1 MPNLLADERAR
12 NIERLPLE
20 PVGQKSPF
28 FSGTFRSFQEIVA
41 QKNLIRL
48 LINREL
54 KARYKGSSLGILWS
68 LARPILTLV
77 IYYFVIGQVL
87 GVARSIPSFAIFVFV
102 GLTIWNFFSE
112 MLSDAT
118 SAIVRNDGLVK
129 KIYLPREVFPLA
141 SVGSSA
147 FNFLVQL
154 VVLIAAT
161 LVFGQPPMVEN
172 LPYAI
177 LSIALI
183 LVFGSGLGIL
193 LSALNVYF
201 RDIEHLISVLLI
213 VLFWASPIVYS
224 YSLVTNVTGTG
235 LLQNLYLS
243 NPVTLS
249 VLGFQK
255 AFWTAGSHLPDV
267 TPWPENL
274 GLLMVVALGVSII
287 FLWFSQRIFSRLEG
301 NFAQEL

>member
-1 MPNLLADERAR
+1 MNNQIVGQRTQR
-12 NIERLPLE
+12 IELMKLE

-28 FSGTFRSFQEIVA
+28 FYGTFRSLKDIFA

-48 LINREL
+48 LINREI
-54 KARYKGSSLGILWS
+54 KAKYKGSVLGILWS

-87 GVARSIPSFAIFVFV
+87 GLARSIPSFAIFVFV

-118 SAIVRNDGLVK
+118 SSIVSNDGLVK
-129 KIYLPREVFPLA
+129 KIYFPREVFPLA
-141 SVGSSA
+141 SVGSAA

-154 VVLIAAT
+154 AVLIVAT
-161 LVFGQPPMVEN
+161 LISGQPPLAEN
-172 LPYAI
+172 LSYAALAI
-177 LSIALI
+177 LLI
-183 LVFGSGLGIL
+183 LTFGSALGIL

-224 YSLVTNVTGTG
+224 FSLVTQVTGTG
-235 LLQNLYLS
+235 ILQNIYLS

-255 AFWTAGSHLPDV
+255 AFWSAGSQLQDI
-267 TPWPENL
+267 TPWPDNL
-274 GLLMVVALGVSII
+274 GLLMLIALGVSLF
-287 FLWFSQRIFSRLEG
+287 FLWISQRIFSRLEG

>member
-12 NIERLPLE
+12 NIERLLLE

-28 FSGTFRSFQEIVA
+28 FSGTFRSIQEIVA

-87 GVARSIPSFAIFVFV
+87 GVARSIPSFAIFVFI

-154 VVLIAAT
+154 VVLIVAT
-161 LVFGQPPMVEN
+161 LVFGQPPMLEN

-255 AFWTAGSHLPDV
+255 AFWSAGANLPDV

-274 GLLMVVALGVSII
+274 GVLMVIALSVSII

>member
-1 MPNLLADERAR
+1 MSNLIAEERER
-12 NIERLPLE
+12 RIEQLRLE

-28 FSGTFRSFQEIVA
+28 FSGTLRSLQDIVA

-54 KARYKGSSLGILWS
+54 KARYKGSTLGILWS

-112 MLSDAT
+112 ILSDAT
-118 SAIVRNDGLVK
+118 SSIVRNDGLVK

-141 SVGSSA
+141 SVGSAA

-154 VVLIAAT
+154 IVLLAAT
-161 LVFGQPPMVEN
+161 FILGQPPKLEN
-172 LPYAI
+172 LAYALLAI
-177 LSIALI
+177 ILI
-183 LVFGSGLGIL
+183 LTFGTAIGVL

-224 YSLVTNVTGTG
+224 YSLVTQVTGTG

-255 AFWTAGSHLPDV
+255 AFWSAGSNL
-267 TPWPENL
+267 TNSMPWPENL
-274 GLLMVVALGVSII
+274 TTLMVTALCVSLV
-287 FLWFSQRIFSRLEG
+287 FLWLSQRIFSRLEG